1 MLTGSMIEGAEMPHK
16 GHENHLCLLQNIGY
30 IKANF
35 EKYKRLVQDAKFVCK
50 DCGRVAARADNLCSP
65 EKL

>member
-1 MLTGSMIEGAEMPHK
+1 MLTGSIIEGVEIPHEN
-16 GHENHLCLLQNIGY
+16 HENHLCLLKNLGY

-35 EKYKRLVQDAKFVCK
+35 EKYKRLVQDPKFVCK

-65 EKL
+65 EDL